1 MSRDTSS
8 LVKIF
13 MMIRSVVKLL
23 TDRQTDGRTDGQTDG
38 RWIKQSHNL
47 LGGGNKVSTVTE
59 QLSRFMK

>member
-1 MSRDTSS
+1 
-8 LVKIF
+8 